1 MCTRGL
7 SAAATAMEADMDR
20 GSAELTCAGTSS
32 SATADGGSC
41 NAAARASSA
50 SAACRA
56 TRSRAR
62 LAVDCAARRRR
73 LGARMSA
80 MGDVGAAGGGKDKDH
95 DAAWFSKWLM
105 KEEKVEGRKHKKKF
119 KGSPEELKTM
129 SEWLTTLKFDAPK
142 KKDGG
147 GKKEKASSDE

>member
-1 MCTRGL
+1 MWRSL
-7 SAAATAMEADMDR
+7 SILFT
-20 GSAELTCAGTSS
+20 
-32 SATADGGSC
+32 
-41 NAAARASSA
+41 
-50 SAACRA
+50 
-56 TRSRAR
+56 
-62 LAVDCAARRRR
+62 
-73 LGARMSA
+73 
-80 MGDVGAAGGGKDKDH
+80 VGALFVCLSFSKTVAAEAAPAGQKLFLDNKCTQCHAIDALKIAKAKSDKGEEDEEASEGGKKVDPPDLSDAGKDKDH